1 MTLPPASLPSQVGRY
16 QVVRAIG
23 RGAMG
28 QVLLAHDPVL
38 DRPVAVKHL
47 RDDLSLT
54 GAQFSALTKRMEQ
67 EARAA
72 ARVSHP
78 NLVALH
84 DMGRDP
90 IVGLFLVFEYVA
102 GETLDERL
110 KRGPLP
116 AHEAARL
123 ARELGGALSI
133 AHAAEVLHR
142 DIKPENVLL
151 GRAGA
156 KLVDFGIARLP
167 ESTLTRP
174 GGLLGTPAYSAP
186 EAIVPGSFS
195 PASDQFSLACTLFEA
210 ISAQR
215 AFPGDDALQVAELVQ
230 TMQPPALA
238 RSLRLDPRVDTL
250 LARALSKHPGS
261 RFASCAEFC
270 GELGEALERGSRARL
285 STTPG
290 AVQRTLAASRR
301 RPAGSVAGA
310 LLVALALVAAM
321 GFVYRAGWRPS
332 VPLEQL
338 EAR

>member
-1 MTLPPASLPSQVGRY
+1 MTLPPSALPSQVGRY

-54 GAQFSALTKRMEQ
+54 GEQFSALTKRMEQ

-102 GETLDERL
+102 GETLEERL

-116 AHEAARL
+116 AREAARL

-133 AHAAEVLHR
+133 AHAAQVLHR
-142 DIKPENVLL
+142 DIKPENVVL
-151 GRAGA
+151 GPGGA

-167 ESTLTRP
+167 ESKLTRP

-186 EAIVPGSFS
+186 EAIDPGSFS
-195 PASDQFSLACTLFEA
+195 PASDQFSMACTLFEA

-215 AFPGDDALQVAELVQ
+215 AFPGDDALQVAGLVQ
-230 TMQPPALA
+230 TLQPPALA

-250 LARALSKHPGS
+250 LARALAKQPGS
-261 RFASCAEFC
+261 RFASCAEFG
-270 GELGEALERGSRARL
+270 GELGDALERGSRTSLGTAPDAFHR
-285 STTPG
+285 
-290 AVQRTLAASRR
+290 ALAKRR

-321 GFVYRAGWRPS
+321 GFVYRSGWRPS